1 MLNQEQIKMLLG
13 LLNYEEEFYSDEY
26 EGEDREDRLELVK
39 STVEVLENFR

>member
-26 EGEDREDRLELVK
+26 EEEDREDRLELVK